1 MSTYSTQWQEF
12 ASTDI
17 DEVQSSVSVM
27 IKPHRL
33 SQQYAHQNLCTRLR
47 CASFG
52 RTSVLRLGYGAHV
65 RIQPEELNSF
75 YLVQLP
81 QYGHATVQSGKEIID
96 SSPHIATILNPNAKI
111 DMTWHANNEQLM
123 LKIDRSLIEDIAVSM
138 GLHIPESG
146 LVFPTKF
153 EGHQLARWKVM
164 QRYILDC
171 AYHLEDLLKSPLLLA
186 QIEELM
192 ARTLLELHP
201 PKAQENPR
209 YTREVLPKYIKLVEN
224 YLHEHANQPI
234 KLHELATIAQ
244 VSIRTLHARFQEY
257 YGISPMHYLRQI
269 RLDRVRH
276 ELLHNNQTE
285 LSISEIALRWGFM
298 HHGRFSA
305 EFKQRFGE
313 SPSQFIHRRR

>member
-33 SQQYAHQNLCTRLR
+33 SQQYAHQNLRTRLR
-47 CASFG
+47 CADFG
-52 RTSVLRLGYGAHV
+52 RASVLRLGYGAHV

-75 YLVQLP
+75 YLVQVP
-81 QYGHATVQSGKEIID
+81 QYGHATVQSEKEIID

-123 LKIDRSLIEDIAVSM
+123 FKMDRSLIEDMAISM
-138 GLHIPESG
+138 GLHIPTSG

-171 AYHLEDLLKSPLLLA
+171 AHNLEDLLKSPLIIT

-192 ARTLLELHP
+192 AKTLLDLQP
-201 PKAQENPR
+201 PTVQESLR
-209 YTREVLPKYIKLVEN
+209 YPGKVLPKYIKLVEN
-224 YLHEHANQPI
+224 YLHEHADQPI
-234 KLHELATIAQ
+234 KLLELATLAK
-244 VSIRTLHARFQEY
+244 VSIRTLHAGFQEY

-269 RLDRVRH
+269 RLDRVHH
-276 ELLHNNQTE
+276 ELLHSNQTQ

-298 HHGRFSA
+298 HQGRFSA

-313 SPSQFIHRRR
+313 SPRQFILRRR